1 MGSIFRQNIPCWYNG
16 HHRGW
21 CCRGWK
27 PELSLLTTKQIPNFQ
42 RFSSKLPYSTMKT
55 TSEIIAAA
63 WKWHWAPLNNNQISW
78 YKTQLHFSSSQRSW
92 SACYILLT
100 AGYLWFMDGVI
111 NKPFLNPNLLIEEHS
126 PLYFLKIFP
135 LKPFLFPLHFHN
147 LDTFLQIFTLNEGW
161 YFPWGEFMKYFLKWD
176 LKWEWAIL
184 LWDVEYV
191 SDVWLL
197 AVFVQT

>member
-1 MGSIFRQNIPCWYNG
+1 
-16 HHRGW
+16 
-21 CCRGWK
+21 
-27 PELSLLTTKQIPNFQ
+27 
-42 RFSSKLPYSTMKT
+42 MKT